1 MFKLF
6 IEWYKRRFSDPHV
19 VSLMVV
25 IIVLFFIIYFFNK
38 MLLPILIAIVLS
50 YLLDTPVNFL
60 HKKNIPRTIAV
71 IIVLLVFIMIV
82 LAGFMILL
90 PLIWQQGISLITNI
104 PNMLNF
110 ANNFLMSLPEHY
122 PELIDVGLFDSVIQG
137 ITNKVVQT
145 GNSLLQFSIVSLFGL
160 VSIVINAV
168 LVPIMMFFFLKDKAK
183 IWGYCSSFLPKNRT
197 ILNKVASEMDMQIS
211 NYIVGNVLHIIIL
224 TVCVYIPFWYF
235 GLDYGLLLAVL
246 VGLSVLIPYIGI
258 IISSIPVILIAL
270 FQWHL
275 SSEFGYLMF
284 FYVLIQALDGNLLVP
299 CLFSEKLNLHPLVI
313 ILAVIVFGGLWGFWG
328 VFFAIPLATLV
339 KAIINAWPNPEDI
352 KKSKKRELKAEQ

>member
-6 IEWYKRRFSDPHV
+6 VEWYKRRFSDPHV
-19 VSLMVV
+19 VSLIVV
-25 IIVLFFIIYFFNK
+25 LVFLFLIIYFFNK
-38 MLLPILIAIVLS
+38 ILLPVFIAIVLS

-60 HKKNIPRTIAV
+60 YRKGIPRTFAV
-71 IIVLLVFIMIV
+71 IIVLLIFLLVV
-82 LAGFMILL
+82 LACFMILV
-90 PLIWQQGISLITNI
+90 PLVWQQSISLITNI

-110 ANNFLMSLPEHY
+110 ANKFLTSLPEHY
-122 PELIDVGLFDSVIQG
+122 PELIDVGLFDSIIQG
-137 ITNKVVQT
+137 ITSRVVQT

-160 VSIVINAV
+160 VSVAINAV

-183 IWGYCSSFLPKNRT
+183 IWGYCSRILPKNRGV
-197 ILNKVASEMDMQIS
+197 LNKVAAEMDTQIA
-211 NYIVGNVLHIIIL
+211 NYIVGNVLHILIL
-224 TVCVYIPFWYF
+224 GISVYIPFWFF
-235 GLDYGLLLAVL
+235 GLDYGLLLAVI

-270 FQWHL
+270 FQWGI
-275 SSEFGYLMF
+275 SPEFGCLIF

-328 VFFAIPLATLV
+328 IFFAIPLATLV
-339 KAIINAWPNPEDI
+339 KAIINAWPNPDEINSFD
-352 KKSKKRELKAEQ
+352 KVKAD

>member
-6 IEWYKRRFSDPHV
+6 VEWYKRRFSDPHV
-19 VSLMVV
+19 VSLIVV
-25 IIVLFFIIYFFNK
+25 LVFLFLIIYFFNK
-38 MLLPILIAIVLS
+38 ILLPVFIAIVLS

-60 HKKNIPRTIAV
+60 YRKGIPRTFAV
-71 IIVLLVFIMIV
+71 IIVLLIFLLVV
-82 LAGFMILL
+82 LACFMILV
-90 PLIWQQGISLITNI
+90 PLVWQQSISLITNI

-110 ANNFLMSLPEHY
+110 ANKFLTSLPEHY
-122 PELIDVGLFDSVIQG
+122 PELIDVGLFDSIIQG
-137 ITNKVVQT
+137 ITSRVVQT

-160 VSIVINAV
+160 VSVAINAV

-183 IWGYCSSFLPKNRT
+183 IWGYCSRILPKNRGV
-197 ILNKVASEMDMQIS
+197 LNKVAAEMDTQIA
-211 NYIVGNVLHIIIL
+211 NYIVGNVLHILIL
-224 TVCVYIPFWYF
+224 GISVYIPFWFF
-235 GLDYGLLLAVL
+235 GLDYGLLLAVI

-270 FQWHL
+270 FQWGI
-275 SSEFGYLMF
+275 SPEFGYLIF

-328 VFFAIPLATLV
+328 IFFAIPLATLV
-339 KAIINAWPNPEDI
+339 KAIINAWPNPDEINSFD
-352 KKSKKRELKAEQ
+352 KVKAD

>member
-6 IEWYKRRFSDPHV
+6 VEWYKRRFSDPHV
-19 VSLMVV
+19 VSLIVV
-25 IIVLFFIIYFFNK
+25 LVFLFLIIYFFNK
-38 MLLPILIAIVLS
+38 ILLPVFIAIVLS

-60 HKKNIPRTIAV
+60 YRKGIPRTFAV
-71 IIVLLVFIMIV
+71 IIVLLIFLFVV
-82 LAGFMILL
+82 LACFMILV
-90 PLIWQQGISLITNI
+90 PLVWQQSISLITNI

-110 ANNFLMSLPEHY
+110 ANKFLTSLPEHY
-122 PELIDVGLFDSVIQG
+122 PELIDVGLFDSIIQG
-137 ITNKVVQT
+137 ITSRVVQT

-160 VSIVINAV
+160 VSVAINAV

-183 IWGYCSSFLPKNRT
+183 IWGYCSRILPKNRGV
-197 ILNKVASEMDMQIS
+197 LNKVAAEMDTQIA
-211 NYIVGNVLHIIIL
+211 NYIVGNVLHILIL
-224 TVCVYIPFWYF
+224 GISVYIPFWFF
-235 GLDYGLLLAVL
+235 GLDYGLLLAVI

-270 FQWHL
+270 FQWGI
-275 SSEFGYLMF
+275 SPEFGYLIF

-328 VFFAIPLATLV
+328 IFFAIPLATLV
-339 KAIINAWPNPEDI
+339 KAIINAWPNPDEINSFD
-352 KKSKKRELKAEQ
+352 KVKAD

>member
-6 IEWYKRRFSDPHV
+6 VEWYKRRFSDPHV
-19 VSLMVV
+19 VSLIVV
-25 IIVLFFIIYFFNK
+25 LVFLFLIIYFFNK
-38 MLLPILIAIVLS
+38 ILLPVFIAIVLS

-60 HKKNIPRTIAV
+60 YRKGIPRTFAV
-71 IIVLLVFIMIV
+71 IIVLLIFLLVV
-82 LAGFMILL
+82 LACFMILV
-90 PLIWQQGISLITNI
+90 PLVWQQSISLITNI

-110 ANNFLMSLPEHY
+110 ANKFLTSLPEHY
-122 PELIDVGLFDSVIQG
+122 PELIDVGLFDSIIQG
-137 ITNKVVQT
+137 ITSRVVQT

-160 VSIVINAV
+160 VSVAINAV

-183 IWGYCSSFLPKNRT
+183 IWGYCSRILPKNRGV
-197 ILNKVASEMDMQIS
+197 LNKVAAEMDTQIA
-211 NYIVGNVLHIIIL
+211 NYIVGNVLHILIL
-224 TVCVYIPFWYF
+224 GISVYIPFWFF
-235 GLDYGLLLAVL
+235 GLDYGLLLAVI

-270 FQWHL
+270 FQWGI
-275 SSEFGYLMF
+275 SPEFGYLIS

-328 VFFAIPLATLV
+328 IFFAIPLATLV
-339 KAIINAWPNPEDI
+339 KAIINAWPNPDEINSFD
-352 KKSKKRELKAEQ
+352 KVKAD

>member
-6 IEWYKRRFSDPHV
+6 VEWYKRRFSDPHV
-19 VSLMVV
+19 VSLIVV
-25 IIVLFFIIYFFNK
+25 LVVLFLIIYFFNK
-38 MLLPILIAIVLS
+38 ILLPVFIAIVLS

-60 HKKNIPRTIAV
+60 YRKGIPRTFAV
-71 IIVLLVFIMIV
+71 IIVLLIFLLVV
-82 LAGFMILL
+82 LACFMILV
-90 PLIWQQGISLITNI
+90 PLVWQQSISLITNI

-110 ANNFLMSLPEHY
+110 ANKFLTSLPEHY
-122 PELIDVGLFDSVIQG
+122 PELIDVGLFDSIIQG
-137 ITNKVVQT
+137 ITSRVVQT

-160 VSIVINAV
+160 VSVAINAV

-183 IWGYCSSFLPKNRT
+183 IWGYCSRILPKNRGV
-197 ILNKVASEMDMQIS
+197 LNKVAAEMDTQIA
-211 NYIVGNVLHIIIL
+211 NYIVGNVLHILIL
-224 TVCVYIPFWYF
+224 GISVYIPFWF
-235 GLDYGLLLAVL
+235 LGLDYGLLLAVI

-270 FQWHL
+270 FQWGI
-275 SSEFGYLMF
+275 SPEFGYLIF

-328 VFFAIPLATLV
+328 IFFAIPLATLV
-339 KAIINAWPNPEDI
+339 KAIINAWPNPDEINSFD
-352 KKSKKRELKAEQ
+352 KVKAD